1 MKIKK
6 LKKGFTLVE
15 LVVVIAIIAILSTV
29 SVVGYLGFTKKANVS
44 GDKAL
49 VSQLNTILKTNESET
64 GAKPATASE
73 AIGIVAEQ
81 GINVDRLKPLTSK
94 YTIAWNSEANEF
106 ALLDENEEVVSGTL
120 SKTEHLNWLITS
132 SDSVVENTTY
142 STYLMSGYK
151 GKKTLSVKTGL
162 DVGENT
168 NVTSVTYTKADEA
181 KDVILRTNGGTLT
194 VNADTDN
201 VTHYGSSD
209 IVNVKAVANQSY
221 HEYGKVAAIVVNA
234 GHVVVEEG
242 ATVTAIVVP
251 NTVSTSDVTIKS
263 VVKDVNVYA
272 PEEVKVDGGQKK
284 GAASNVENIVS
295 GAKNFAGGQGTEQ
308 DPYSIKT
315 GEQALKMEKSKS
327 GFYRLDNDIIVTDEI
342 YLSKKQIT
350 LDLNGHSIALEYG
363 KDVKPNNGS
372 TLYVGGSNGK
382 LTIIDSSESQKGT
395 VYGSINTYPNKV
407 TSAVRVGS
415 NGTLEIYGGNFVGR
429 SEGTSCI
436 FVYTNIATSSAAK
449 VYIYGGNFK
458 TESPSDGKYFVLNH
472 QDNAT
477 AGCVITVYGGTFKN
491 YNPGVTVVDPVNART
506 GKISLGEGC
515 ITTSTVDGDVTYY
528 TVTKA

>member
-64 GAKPATASE
+64 GAKPATATE
-73 AIGIVAEQ
+73 AIQIVAEQ

-94 YTIAWNSEANEF
+94 YTIAWNSEANEY
-106 ALLDENEEVVSGTL
+106 ALLDEKENVVSGTL
-120 SKTEHLNWLITS
+120 SKTEHLNWLLTS

-142 STYLMSGYK
+142 STYLMAGYSGK
-151 GKKTLSVKTGL
+151 SNLSVKTGL

-209 IVNVKAVANQSY
+209 RVNVTAVANQSY
-221 HEYGKVAAIVVNA
+221 HEFGKVTSLVVS
-234 GHVVVEEG
+234 
-242 ATVTAIVVP
+242 VT
-251 NTVSTSDVTIKS
+251 SE
-263 VVKDVNVYA
+263 VKNIPVYA
-272 PEEVKVDGGQKK
+272 PESVILDGNCQKK
-284 GAASNVENIVS
+284 EAVDNIDKAIEGLKV
-295 GAKNFAGGQGTEQ
+295 FAGGEGTKKS
-308 DPYSIKT
+308 PYSIVT
-315 GEQALKMEKSKS
+315 GEQALLIENYS
-327 GFYRLDNDIIVTDEI
+327 GYFKLDADIVVTNEI
-342 YLSKKQIT
+342 YMSGKT
-350 LDLNGHSIALEYG
+350 YVVDLNGHIEEVYSGLNV
-363 KDVKPNNGS
+363 VKTYNGQKI
-372 TLYVGGSNGK
+372 SNEK
-382 LTIIDSSESQKGT
+382 INDSSEGKT
-395 VYGSINTYPNKV
+395 GSVIGSDKTYTNKV
-407 TSAVRVGS
+407 TSAVRAGNYGKLTI
-415 NGTLEIYGGNFVGR
+415 NGGHFIGR
-429 SEGTSCI
+429 SQGTSCI
-436 FVYTNIATSSAAK
+436 FVMTSMSSGSKAT
-449 VYIYGGNFK
+449 VVINGGEFETK
-458 TESPSDGKYFVLNH
+458 TPSNGIYFVLNH
-472 QDNAT
+472 QDSAT
-477 AGCVITVYGGTFKN
+477 AGCTITVNGGTFKN

>member
-1 MKIKK
+1 M
-6 LKKGFTLVE
+6 
-15 LVVVIAIIAILSTV
+15 
-29 SVVGYLGFTKKANVS
+29 
-44 GDKAL
+44 
-49 VSQLNTILKTNESET
+49 
-64 GAKPATASE
+64 
-73 AIGIVAEQ
+73 
-81 GINVDRLKPLTSK
+81 TSK
-94 YTIAWNSEANEF
+94 YTIAWNSEANEY
-106 ALLDENEEVVSGTL
+106 ALLDEKENVVSGTL
-120 SKTEHLNWLITS
+120 SKTEHLNWLLTS

-142 STYLMSGYK
+142 STYLMAGYSGK
-151 GKKTLSVKTGL
+151 SNLSVKTGL

-209 IVNVKAVANQSY
+209 RVNVTAVAKQSY

-295 GAKNFAGGQGTEQ
+295 GAKNFAGGEGTKKS
-308 DPYSIKT
+308 PYSIVT
-315 GEQALKMEKSKS
+315 GEQALLIENYS
-327 GFYRLDNDIIVTDEI
+327 GYFKLDADIVVTNEI
-342 YLSKKQIT
+342 YMSGKT
-350 LDLNGHSIALEYG
+350 YVVDLNGHSVTLEYAEG
-363 KDVKPNNGS
+363 VKPNNGS
-372 TLYVGGSNGK
+372 VFYIGGKKGT
-382 LTIIDSSESQKGT
+382 LTINDSSEGKT
-395 VYGSINTYPNKV
+395 GSVIGSDKTYTNKV
-407 TSAVRVGS
+407 TSAVRAGNYGKLTI
-415 NGTLEIYGGNFVGR
+415 NGGHFIGR
-429 SEGTSCI
+429 SQGTSCI
-436 FVYTNIATSSAAK
+436 FVMTSMSSGSKAT
-449 VYIYGGNFK
+449 VVINGGEFETK
-458 TESPSDGKYFVLNH
+458 TPSNGIYFVLNH
-472 QDNAT
+472 QDSAT
-477 AGCVITVYGGTFKN
+477 ADCTITVNGGTFKN
-491 YNPGVTVVDPVNART
+491 YNPGVTVVDPVNVRT